1 MKKEKNFTKDSKII
15 LTLVMLVLAILFFS
29 TSAYAI
35 QTTSLTINPTNMT
48 LKVGETKDLVI
59 TQLISGS
66 GEYAIGGC
74 SYDPSVIQI
83 TSNGKDSLSN
93 GTKYKYRIKALK
105 PGTET
110 LTWTARDNS
119 SKTVTCKVTVTSKD
133 GRSLIPAT

>member
-59 TQLISGS
+59 TQKVSDYGS
-66 GEYAIGGC
+66 WGIQGS
-74 SYDPSVIQI
+74 SYDPSII
-83 TSNGKDSLSN
+83 ELTSKGKENLSSGI
-93 GTKYKYRIKALK
+93 GTNFKYKVKGLK
-105 PGTET
+105 PGTVT
-110 LTWTARDNS
+110 LTWKANDNS
-119 SKTVTCKVTVTSKD
+119 KTATCKITVTAKNGS
-133 GRSLIPAT
+133 